1 MEVKDARDLLPK
13 DGQGSSS
20 PYVVVDFDGQRKR
33 TSTKY
38 RELNPTWDESL
49 DFFVSDP
56 NTMDYEELNVEVYH
70 DKKMS
75 PPGAARK
82 NNFLGRVKI
91 YGSQFSRRGEEGLV
105 YFPLEKKSVFSWI
118 RGEIGLRIYYFD
130 DMMMMDEQQQPQPPQ
145 DGGAPPPEMADQPPE
160 QPQQEGPTPNEVV
173 MDAVGIPHGSQPPM
187 VVIEEAPPSH
197 PPQQPGM
204 TETVVYHNDPGPPP
218 PDHHQ
223 QQHYPP
229 PYAHEMH
236 APPPP
241 PRRMMRRPS
250 SSHSEYAPKVISG
263 NFPSEKEKLSAFD
276 LVEPMQ
282 YLFVRII
289 KARGLGPNES
299 SYVKI
304 RTSAH
309 MTRSKPASFRPGD
322 SPENPEWNQVFA
334 LAHNKADTSG
344 STLEISTWDAPSE
357 KFLGGVCFDLSDVP
371 VRDPPD
377 SPLAPQWYRLEGG
390 ASGDDPNNRVTGDIQ
405 LAVWIGTQADD
416 AFPEAWCSDAP
427 PSVSY
432 TRSKVYQSPK
442 LWYLRATVIE
452 AQELNIPANLPPLT
466 APDIRVKAQLGFQSV
481 RTRRGSMN
489 THSATVHWN
498 EDLILV
504 AGEPLEDQ
512 LILLVED
519 RTGKDPMLLGHA
531 VIPVAAIE
539 QRLDDRHVSSK
550 WLTLEGGSGGGG
562 GGGGGGPPYSGRV
575 HLRMCLEGGYHVL
588 DEAAH
593 LCSDYRPT
601 AKQLWKPPIG
611 VLELGILGA
620 RNLLPMKVRGGGKG
634 STDPY
639 CVAKY
644 GKKWVRTRTIMDS
657 SDPRW
662 NEQYTWQVYDPCTV
676 LTIGVFDNWRMFA
689 DPGEEKPD
697 CRIGKVRIRVS
708 TLESNKVYTNSYPL
722 LVLNRMGLKK
732 MGEIELAVRFVCPS
746 LLPDTCAVYGQP
758 LLPRMHYLRPLGV
771 AQQEA
776 LRVAATKMVAAWLSR
791 SEPPLGVE
799 VVRHMLDADS
809 HTWSMRKC
817 KANWF
822 RIVAVLTWAIGL
834 AKWLEHIKRW
844 RNPLTTILVH
854 ILYLVL
860 VWYPDLIVPTGFLY
874 VFLIGV
880 WYYRFRPKIPA
891 GMDTRLSQA
900 ENVDPDELDEEF
912 DTVPSSNPP
921 EIIRVRYDRLRI
933 LAARV
938 QTVLG
943 DLATQ
948 GERVQA
954 LVSWRD
960 PRATK
965 LFIGVCLMVTI
976 ILYSVPPKMVAVADR
991 KSVV

>member
-1 MEVKDARDLLPK
+1 MNSTSPPRQPPGPAEQRAARRLIVEVKDARDLLPK

-405 LAVWIGTQADD
+405 LAVWIGTQAD
-416 AFPEAWCSDAP
+416 
-427 PSVSY
+427 
-432 TRSKVYQSPK
+432 
-442 LWYLRATVIE
+442 
-452 AQELNIPANLPPLT
+452 
-466 APDIRVKAQLGFQSV
+466 
-481 RTRRGSMN
+481 
-489 THSATVHWN
+489 
-498 EDLILV
+498 
-504 AGEPLEDQ
+504 
-512 LILLVED
+512 
-519 RTGKDPMLLGHA
+519 
-531 VIPVAAIE
+531 
-539 QRLDDRHVSSK
+539 
-550 WLTLEGGSGGGG
+550 
-562 GGGGGGPPYSGRV
+562 
-575 HLRMCLEGGYHVL
+575 
-588 DEAAH
+588 
-593 LCSDYRPT
+593 
-601 AKQLWKPPIG
+601 
-611 VLELGILGA
+611 
-620 RNLLPMKVRGGGKG
+620 
-634 STDPY
+634 
-639 CVAKY
+639 
-644 GKKWVRTRTIMDS
+644 
-657 SDPRW
+657 
-662 NEQYTWQVYDPCTV
+662 
-676 LTIGVFDNWRMFA
+676 
-689 DPGEEKPD
+689 
-697 CRIGKVRIRVS
+697 
-708 TLESNKVYTNSYPL
+708 
-722 LVLNRMGLKK
+722 
-732 MGEIELAVRFVCPS
+732 
-746 LLPDTCAVYGQP
+746 
-758 LLPRMHYLRPLGV
+758 
-771 AQQEA
+771 
-776 LRVAATKMVAAWLSR
+776 
-791 SEPPLGVE
+791 
-799 VVRHMLDADS
+799 
-809 HTWSMRKC
+809 
-817 KANWF
+817 
-822 RIVAVLTWAIGL
+822 
-834 AKWLEHIKRW
+834 
-844 RNPLTTILVH
+844 
-854 ILYLVL
+854 
-860 VWYPDLIVPTGFLY
+860 
-874 VFLIGV
+874 
-880 WYYRFRPKIPA
+880 
-891 GMDTRLSQA
+891 
-900 ENVDPDELDEEF
+900 
-912 DTVPSSNPP
+912 
-921 EIIRVRYDRLRI
+921 
-933 LAARV
+933 
-938 QTVLG
+938 
-943 DLATQ
+943 
-948 GERVQA
+948 
-954 LVSWRD
+954 
-960 PRATK
+960 
-965 LFIGVCLMVTI
+965 
-976 ILYSVPPKMVAVADR
+976 R